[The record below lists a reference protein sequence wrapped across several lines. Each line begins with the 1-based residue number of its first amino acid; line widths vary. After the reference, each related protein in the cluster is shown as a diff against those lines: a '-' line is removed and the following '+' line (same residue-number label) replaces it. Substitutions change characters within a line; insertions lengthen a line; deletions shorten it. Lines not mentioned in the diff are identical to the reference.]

1 MKWTA
6 GRSLI
11 SGFFCL
17 NQSVKMEHYGTA
29 DTPEKK
35 CAYLIK
41 VEREFRSHPS
51 VGGHGGAV
59 AVADMNQPA
68 DTDKERDKN
77 GNLRQVRLF
86 RIDKLRHQ

>member
-1 MKWTA
+1 
-6 GRSLI
+6 
-11 SGFFCL
+11 
-17 NQSVKMEHYGTA
+17 MEHHGAA

-35 CAYLIK
+35 GTYLIK

-51 VGGHGGAV
+51 VGCHCSAV

-77 GNLRQVRLF
+77 GNLRQVRLL
-86 RIDKLRHQ
+86 RINKLRHQ

>member
-1 MKWTA
+1 
-6 GRSLI
+6 
-11 SGFFCL
+11 
-17 NQSVKMEHYGTA
+17 MEHHGAA

-51 VGGHGGAV
+51 VRGHGGAV

-68 DTDKERDKN
+68 DADKKGDKN
-77 GNLRQVRLF
+77 SNLRQVRLL